1 MKERKLTAYVFLKK
15 KILRQGNKTFTYGF
29 GDFLFANKIIIT
41 IIIQIVN
48 QGKQMA
54 SVCYHPSYR
63 RQRLQ
68 SLWY

>member
-1 MKERKLTAYVFLKK
+1 MGLE
-15 KILRQGNKTFTYGF
+15 IL
-29 GDFLFANKIIIT
+29 LFANKIIIA
-41 IIIQIVN
+41 IIIQILN

-54 SVCYHPSYR
+54 SVYYHPSYR

>member
-1 MKERKLTAYVFLKK
+1 MGFE
-15 KILRQGNKTFTYGF
+15 IL
-29 GDFLFANKIIIT
+29 LFANKIIIT
-41 IIIQIVN
+41 IIIQVRN
-48 QGKQMA
+48 QGEQME